1 MRMKKGWS
9 DKRELQFLINN
20 VSRMERSNSAKALLL
35 LALLVGQPASTTVS
49 TVSGHQSDSTKSFRK
64 LLLRRWC
71 DDRAMSYIHQTPLRV
86 LYRIGSRSII
96 ALGSVEVWWTR
107 DQAYIWVY
115 TGENGSINFV
125 EHRRTVCGYA
135 SYKSYFYPNYRW
147 KIGFRTLT
155 SSMDDMLRVNSK

>member
-1 MRMKKGWS
+1 MRMKKEWS

-20 VSRMERSNSAKALLL
+20 VTRMERSNSAKALLL

-64 LLLRRWC
+64 LVLGRWC
-71 DDRAMSYIHQTPLRV
+71 DDRAVSYIDQTPLRV

-135 SYKSYFYPNYRW
+135 SSYKSYFYSNYRW
-147 KIGFRTLT
+147 KSVFIL
-155 SSMDDMLRVNSK
+155 

>member
-1 MRMKKGWS
+1 MRMKKEWS

-64 LLLRRWC
+64 LLLGRWC
-71 DDRAMSYIHQTPLRV
+71 DDRAVSYIHQTPLRV

-135 SYKSYFYPNYRW
+135 SSYKSYFYPNYRW
-147 KIGFRTLT
+147 KSVFVL
-155 SSMDDMLRVNSK
+155 

>member
-1 MRMKKGWS
+1 MRMKKEWS

-64 LLLRRWC
+64 LVLGRWC
-71 DDRAMSYIHQTPLRV
+71 DDRAVSYIHQTPLRV

-107 DQAYIWVY
+107 DQAYIRARMARLISS
-115 TGENGSINFV
+115 SIDGLCAV
-125 EHRRTVCGYA
+125 TRRVINLIFIQIIGG
-135 SYKSYFYPNYRW
+135 KSVF
-147 KIGFRTLT
+147 IL
-155 SSMDDMLRVNSK
+155 